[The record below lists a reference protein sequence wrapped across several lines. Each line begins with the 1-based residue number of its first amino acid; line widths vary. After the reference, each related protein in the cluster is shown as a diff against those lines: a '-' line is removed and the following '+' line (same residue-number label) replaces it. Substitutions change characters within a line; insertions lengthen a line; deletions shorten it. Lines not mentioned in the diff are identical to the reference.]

1 MINDTFYKRRYVLT
15 AIITVV
21 ILVYLARL
29 FSMQLLDDKYKDAA
43 DSNAFF
49 HKTVYPPRGLIYDRN
64 GELLV
69 FNSPSYDI
77 MVIQREMATN
87 HFDTLDFCEHL
98 HIDRE
103 EFNKRMEDMRSRRGY
118 SRRTPQIFMSQLNS
132 KDIADVREVIHKYPG
147 VSIQNRTLRGYSY
160 PYACHVLGSVGEV
173 SQRDLERDS
182 YYSLGDYSGRDG
194 IEYSYEADLRGEKGV
209 EVMLRDARG
218 RIKGSYENGMY
229 DKAATAGKDI
239 TLTLDIN
246 LQIVAERLLN
256 GKIGSAVAIE
266 PHSGEILALASN
278 PGWDPSLLVGRQR
291 SSNYSALS
299 KDVNK
304 PLMNRAT
311 QATYPPGST
320 FKTVQALV
328 CLERGG
334 ITPHSCFACSG
345 PGSKPIKCT
354 HHHGSPVD
362 LLNAIEQSC
371 NPYFWQAFKNTLE
384 RDGYG
389 SGNVDFVRNY
399 KLWRDDVMS
408 FGLGAKFD
416 DSDLYS
422 QRSGSIPTEK
432 FYEHY
437 YGKTGW
443 RALTI
448 RSLSI
453 GQGEI
458 LTTPLQMA
466 NMMAAIANEGY
477 YITPHLNKSDSMLLR
492 RHETSVSPEHFS
504 VVKEG
509 MCRVF
514 EYGTGRWHKIEG
526 VEMGGKTGT
535 AQNPHGDDHSLFIGF
550 APKDNPQIVV
560 AVVVENAG
568 FGATWA
574 APIASLMI
582 EQYLFGEIKRSQVY
596 DRMCNTST
604 NSNVTKRP

>member
-1 MINDTFYKRRYVLT
+1 MINDNYYKRRYVIT
-15 AIITVV
+15 AIISMVV
-21 ILVYLARL
+21 LVYIVRL
-29 FSMQLLDDKYKDAA
+29 FSMQLTGEKYKDAA
-43 DSNAFF
+43 DSNAFL

-64 GELLV
+64 NELLV
-69 FNSPSYDI
+69 FNSPAYDI
-77 MVIQREMATN
+77 MIIHREIERNT
-87 HFDTLDFCEHL
+87 FDTLDFCQRI
-98 HIDRE
+98 HIDVV
-103 EFNKRMEDMRSRRGY
+103 EFENYMKNMRNRRGY
-118 SRRTPQIFMSQLNS
+118 SRRTPQIFMSQLDS
-132 KDIADVREVIHKYPG
+132 RDIADLREVIHKFPG
-147 VSIQNRTLRGYSY
+147 ISIRNRTLRGYSY

-173 SQRDLERDS
+173 SQKDLERDA
-182 YYSLGDYSGRDG
+182 YYSIGDYSGRNG
-194 IEYSYEADLRGEKGV
+194 IEYTYERELRGEKGV
-209 EVMLRDARG
+209 EVLLRDAHG
-218 RIKGSYENGMY
+218 RIKGKYEDGLY
-229 DKAATAGKDI
+229 DKHAKAGEDI
-239 TLTLDIN
+239 TLTIDIQ
-246 LQIVAERLLN
+246 LQIVAEQLLN
-256 GKIGSAVAIE
+256 GKIGSAIAIE

-278 PGWDPSLLVGRQR
+278 PSWDPSLLVGRQR
-291 SSNYSALS
+291 SKNYSALS
-299 KDVNK
+299 KDKNK

-334 ITPHSCFACSG
+334 INQHSCFACSG
-345 PGSKPIKCT
+345 PSSRPIRCT

-389 SGNVDFVRNY
+389 DQNVDFIRNFNI
-399 KLWRDDVMS
+399 WRDDIMS
-408 FGLGAKFD
+408 FGLGSKFS
-416 DSDLYS
+416 DSDIYS
-422 QRSGSIPTEK
+422 QASGSIPTEK
-432 FYEHY
+432 FYSRY
-437 YGKTGW
+437 YGKSGW

-477 YITPHLNKSDSMLLR
+477 YITPHLNKSDSMLVR
-492 RHETSVSPEHFS
+492 RHETSISPEYFS

-535 AQNPHGDDHSLFIGF
+535 AQNPHGEDHSLFIGF
-550 APKDNPQIVV
+550 APKDAPQIVV
-560 AVVVENAG
+560 AVVVENSG

-574 APIASLMI
+574 APIASLMM
-582 EQYLFGEIKRSQVY
+582 EQYLFGEIKREQVFNK
-596 DRMCNTST
+596 MCNTST
-604 NSNVTKRP
+604 HSDVARRP

>member
-15 AIITVV
+15 AVITVV
-21 ILVYLARL
+21 IFIYIMRL
-29 FSMQLLDDKYKDAA
+29 FSMQLLEDKYKDAA

-49 HKTVYPPRGLIYDRN
+49 HKTIYPPRGLIYDRN

-69 FNSPSYDI
+69 FNSPAYDI
-77 MVIQREMATN
+77 MMVLHELRKN
-87 HFDTLDFCEHL
+87 DFDTIDFCNRL
-98 HIDRE
+98 HITQE
-103 EFNKRMEDMRSRRGY
+103 EFNQRLKDMSNRRGF
-118 SRRTPQIFMSQLNS
+118 SRRTPQIFMSQLS
-132 KDIADVREVIHKYPG
+132 GRDVADVREVIHKYPG
-147 VSIQNRTLRGYSY
+147 VSIQNRTLRGYTY

-194 IEYSYEADLRGEKGV
+194 IEYTYEADLRGEKGV
-209 EVMLRDARG
+209 EVLLRDARG
-218 RIKGSYENGMY
+218 RIKGSYENGLH
-229 DKAATAGKDI
+229 DKVSTAGKDI
-239 TLTLDIN
+239 TLTIDIQ
-246 LQIVAERLLN
+246 LQMVAERLLN

-278 PGWDPSLLVGRQR
+278 PGWDPSILVGRQR
-291 SSNYSALS
+291 SDNYSALS
-299 KDVNK
+299 KDATK

-328 CLERGG
+328 SLQRNG
-334 ITPHSCFACSG
+334 ITKHTCFACSG
-345 PGSKPIKCT
+345 QGSKPIKCT
-354 HHHGSPVD
+354 HSHGSPVD

-371 NPYFWQAFKNTLE
+371 NPYFWQAFRSTLE

-389 SGNVDFVRNY
+389 DGNADFIRNFN
-399 KLWRDDVMS
+399 LWRDDVMS
-408 FGLGAKFD
+408 FGLGAKYT
-416 DSDLYS
+416 DSDIYS
-422 QRSGSIPTEK
+422 QSGGSIPSEK
-432 FYEHY
+432 FYTKY

-477 YITPHLNKSDSMLLR
+477 YITPHLNKADSMLTR
-492 RHETSVSPEHFS
+492 RHETSISPQHFS
-504 VVKEG
+504 IVKEG
-509 MCRVF
+509 MFRVF

-535 AQNPHGDDHSLFIGF
+535 AQNPHGKDHSLFIGF
-550 APKDNPQIVV
+550 APKDDPKIVV

-574 APIASLMI
+574 APIASLMM
-582 EQYLFGEIKRSQVY
+582 EQYLFGEIKRTQVF
-596 DRMCNTST
+596 DNMCNTST
-604 NSNVTKRP
+604 NNDVAKRP

>member
-15 AIITVV
+15 AVITVV
-21 ILVYLARL
+21 IFIYIMRL
-29 FSMQLLDDKYKDAA
+29 FSMQLLEDKYKDAA

-49 HKTVYPPRGLIYDRN
+49 HKTIYPPRGLIYDRN

-69 FNSPSYDI
+69 FNSPAYDI
-77 MVIQREMATN
+77 MMVLHELRKN
-87 HFDTLDFCEHL
+87 DFDTIDFCHRL
-98 HIDRE
+98 HITQE
-103 EFNKRMEDMRSRRGY
+103 EFNQRLKDMSNRRGF
-118 SRRTPQIFMSQLNS
+118 SRRTPQIFMSQLS
-132 KDIADVREVIHKYPG
+132 GRDVADVREVIHKYPG
-147 VSIQNRTLRGYSY
+147 VSIQNRTLRGYTY

-194 IEYSYEADLRGEKGV
+194 IEYTYEADLRGEKGV
-209 EVMLRDARG
+209 EVLLRDARG
-218 RIKGSYENGMY
+218 RIKGSYENGLH
-229 DKAATAGKDI
+229 DKVSTAGKDI
-239 TLTLDIN
+239 TLTIDIQ
-246 LQIVAERLLN
+246 LQMVAERLLN

-278 PGWDPSLLVGRQR
+278 PGWDPSILVGRQR
-291 SSNYSALS
+291 SANYSALS
-299 KDVNK
+299 KDATK

-328 CLERGG
+328 SLQRNG
-334 ITPHSCFACSG
+334 ITKHTCFACSG
-345 PGSKPIKCT
+345 QGSKPIKCT
-354 HHHGSPVD
+354 HSHGSPVD

-371 NPYFWQAFKNTLE
+371 NPYFWQAFRSTLE

-389 SGNVDFVRNY
+389 DGNADFIRNFN
-399 KLWRDDVMS
+399 LWRDDVMS
-408 FGLGAKFD
+408 FGLGAKYT
-416 DSDLYS
+416 DSDIYS
-422 QRSGSIPTEK
+422 QSGGSIPSEK
-432 FYEHY
+432 FYTKY

-477 YITPHLNKSDSMLLR
+477 YITPHLNKADSMLTR
-492 RHETSVSPEHFS
+492 RHETSISPQHFS
-504 VVKEG
+504 IVKEG
-509 MCRVF
+509 MFRVF

-535 AQNPHGDDHSLFIGF
+535 AQNPHGKDHSLFIGF
-550 APKDNPQIVV
+550 APKDDPKIVV

-574 APIASLMI
+574 APIASLMM
-582 EQYLFGEIKRSQVY
+582 EQYLFGEIKRTQVF
-596 DRMCNTST
+596 DNMCNTST
-604 NSNVTKRP
+604 NNDVAKRP